1 MHSSISI
8 GCKWM
13 NNNCKIKLI
22 EFQIYFS
29 IFFALRMQKIKGT
42 RKKSSSLQIM
52 GHSSAFDQMNYGI
65 FSLMNHGNIIEN
77 GEKNLSQT
85 VNLRDDSDGLVAPYI
100 LGRSRLSIKSFKLLY
115 KSYDILKRIIARC
128 CLVLSSEFCV
138 KITDPIY
145 NLMSIAAKNGFLMLL
160 GTDNK
165 AGLFMSG
172 IHVGKK
178 VKTGPPTS
186 EIL

>member
-1 MHSSISI
+1 M
-8 GCKWM
+8 
-13 NNNCKIKLI
+13 
-22 EFQIYFS
+22 
-29 IFFALRMQKIKGT
+29 
-42 RKKSSSLQIM
+42 
-52 GHSSAFDQMNYGI
+52 
-65 FSLMNHGNIIEN
+65 
-77 GEKNLSQT
+77 
-85 VNLRDDSDGLVAPYI
+85 RDDSDGLVAPYI

-165 AGLFMSG
+165 AGLFMLG

>member
-1 MHSSISI
+1 M
-8 GCKWM
+8 
-13 NNNCKIKLI
+13 
-22 EFQIYFS
+22 
-29 IFFALRMQKIKGT
+29 
-42 RKKSSSLQIM
+42 
-52 GHSSAFDQMNYGI
+52 
-65 FSLMNHGNIIEN
+65 
-77 GEKNLSQT
+77 
-85 VNLRDDSDGLVAPYI
+85 RDDSDGLVAPYI

-138 KITDPIY
+138 KITDPI
-145 NLMSIAAKNGFLMLL
+145 SIAAKNGFLMLL

-165 AGLFMSG
+165 ARLFMSG

>member
-1 MHSSISI
+1 M
-8 GCKWM
+8 
-13 NNNCKIKLI
+13 
-22 EFQIYFS
+22 
-29 IFFALRMQKIKGT
+29 
-42 RKKSSSLQIM
+42 
-52 GHSSAFDQMNYGI
+52 
-65 FSLMNHGNIIEN
+65 
-77 GEKNLSQT
+77 
-85 VNLRDDSDGLVAPYI
+85 RDDSDGLVAPYI

-115 KSYDILKRIIARC
+115 KSYDILKSC

-165 AGLFMSG
+165 AGLFMLG

>member
-1 MHSSISI
+1 M
-8 GCKWM
+8 
-13 NNNCKIKLI
+13 
-22 EFQIYFS
+22 
-29 IFFALRMQKIKGT
+29 
-42 RKKSSSLQIM
+42 
-52 GHSSAFDQMNYGI
+52 
-65 FSLMNHGNIIEN
+65 
-77 GEKNLSQT
+77 
-85 VNLRDDSDGLVAPYI
+85 RDDSDGLVAPYI

-128 CLVLSSEFCV
+128 SLVLSSEFCV

-178 VKTGPPTS
+178 S
-186 EIL
+186 ENWTTYQ

>member
-1 MHSSISI
+1 M
-8 GCKWM
+8 
-13 NNNCKIKLI
+13 
-22 EFQIYFS
+22 
-29 IFFALRMQKIKGT
+29 
-42 RKKSSSLQIM
+42 
-52 GHSSAFDQMNYGI
+52 
-65 FSLMNHGNIIEN
+65 
-77 GEKNLSQT
+77 
-85 VNLRDDSDGLVAPYI
+85 APYI

-165 AGLFMSG
+165 AGLFMLG

-178 VKTGPPTS
+178 SENWTTYQWNLVKENCQLQCFCNINSMKLILDLSWKVGICSLWGSLLKEYNSFWLSWVSSLWTLVIKRWLSCNHIS
-186 EIL
+186 EIRPLNVNVFLYC

>member
-1 MHSSISI
+1 M
-8 GCKWM
+8 
-13 NNNCKIKLI
+13 
-22 EFQIYFS
+22 
-29 IFFALRMQKIKGT
+29 
-42 RKKSSSLQIM
+42 
-52 GHSSAFDQMNYGI
+52 
-65 FSLMNHGNIIEN
+65 
-77 GEKNLSQT
+77 
-85 VNLRDDSDGLVAPYI
+85 RDDSDGLVAPYI

-145 NLMSIAAKNGFLMLL
+145 RYNLMSIAAKNGFLMLL

-165 AGLFMSG
+165 AGLFMLG